1 MDLETGETRSAA
13 ALARGWHFDLGEQHS
28 GTGEGG
34 GDAGADGGEA
44 LPPVVR
50 HPLAVEMPLLQS
62 TMVVHMREGQVVR
75 YKVNAKADMVRNNMT
90 LIRCP
95 CRKCGLRQWIDPDSG
110 QLEEHLL
117 RRGFMLG
124 FNEEPAANV
133 GHEEEADIG
142 REDEESPEH
151 GVHHEEG
158 EADEGDDDAG
168 GDGGG
173 DAESKQTPLTSALR
187 DPHVQELL
195 LKDTGNAKPEAKL
208 AQMEVDGMTP
218 LYPGCRPEDTRLS
231 VTLECLEMK
240 AEHKWTD
247 SSFSDNMKSWHARL
261 PKDNT
266 LPTSIDEAKKVV
278 CPLDL
283 PHVKYHACINDC
295 ALFRNEYKDRTT
307 CPVCGQGRYKRGN
320 KKVPL
325 KVVWYFPITPRLQRY
340 FVDPKEAK
348 LMQWHAERE
357 KPADDPEKGKILTHP
372 ADASQW
378 NALDIEFADEFG
390 SEPRNIRLGMSTDGL
405 NPFGNQ
411 SSTHSTWPV
420 FVWPY
425 NLPPGCAQSSV
436 QDYPGYAYVSCQV
449 NHGFK
454 ACVKCMDKTPHL
466 QLPKPPGSCKTVFQ
480 GTRMWLRF
488 DHPWRKR
495 KDLFNGEEELGRAPR
510 PRSGEEISELLENW
524 EECPA
529 PGKKRPRESPL
540 LGVWKAR
547 SVFWDL
553 PYWKVL
559 HTPHSLDVMHITK
572 NVTESLLGT
581 LMNMPERTKDGPK
594 ARTDL
599 KLLGLKKELQYPT
612 DSDDDDDE
620 QTETT
625 QGHHKR
631 AKKNEVVVLKPAC
644 FTLSE
649 EELERFFECL
659 LGVKVPHGY
668 SGKISRYLDVAKK
681 RFSGMKS
688 HDCHVLMTQILP
700 VAMRGIMDDHVR
712 ETLFG
717 LCNFFDVI
725 SRKSIG
731 VKQLNRL
738 QEEIVEILCELEI
751 YFPPAF
757 FDIMVHLLVHVV
769 DDIIHL
775 GPTFLHNMMPFERLN
790 GVIKGFVRNRARPD
804 GSIAKGFLTYECIS
818 FCQNYLS
825 TENEDVGL
833 PTRKHVGRLAGFGH
847 REGYRAMHVGIAGRH
862 ADFDRAHRVALQHIE
877 LVSPW
882 VDKHKSLIEQ
892 KFIDLG
898 RPRKTGDV
906 TKEHNSTF
914 TGWFKKRLLESPAP
928 MPSTEEQKLIFS
940 LSQGPGHNVRTYQ
953 SYDINGYRFYTEEKD
968 KNREYQNS
976 GVTMLSYTDDKT
988 DVKERF
994 YGRIEEIWELDYV
1007 GVTMPMFRDTPC
1019 VLLHCAPGGEL
1030 KDVATGMIIQPKST
1044 TLHTVAMDANVL
1056 KVTLG
1061 RVLPG
1066 CEDMDPPIQP
1076 EGADEHLTLENCHG
1090 YTMVWPKTQIRLGGR
1105 STGASSI
1112 IRQPIVRPPARRAAP
1127 PVVTATTSRHKK
1139 LLGESLPQPPPAE
1152 PKGKAAAPL
1161 SPIPS
1166 PNEDDIDDDGPV
1178 DVDAYLNTGAD
1189 IDDLYMAGADE
1200 EAYRARDE
1208 PAGPPKATKQRLVFR
1223 GFSQE
1228 TPPAADTQEPTAAN
1242 IFSPNTLIKKVN
1254 EQFEAS
1260 GAVAP
1265 KKPRKRPSK
1274 NKEKS
1279 ASQPPPTIRHRDSMV
1294 PPSKD
1299 GLTRMHE
1306 AGKPILGPELQHLAS
1321 GDMLPLQDSIL
1332 VLESILLK
1340 DKDPNYPVFTVRV
1353 PRDVGFVTD
1362 APADIFFIAYED
1374 IFKLFHSRRLDYNLV
1389 RLFALNLAMKIKRES
1404 TPDVAI
1410 ADPYY
1415 MRESQLALSAVRVRA
1430 SLYLQ
1435 KCFLDNKRKDNILLA
1450 YFPEDTYC
1458 VLISI
1463 APKYSLATYFDSGS
1477 AKKKNYARIRGVL
1490 DDALEGY
1497 FKKGGAFKEKAECFR
1512 DDGKHKFKHVFEFP
1526 CVKQP
1531 ENSTLDAFYVM
1542 HHLKGFVRDSQNLL
1556 LPSALRGWA
1565 EKLARI
1571 NDDDLREDFQDT
1583 RVKLSHIIIQDVT
1596 TGGGPLHQGR
1606 ALCKRDI
1613 EHRLK
1618 AQGDTRTWITKDLY
1632 KPFPEPCE
1640 P

>member
-1 MDLETGETRSAA
+1 
-13 ALARGWHFDLGEQHS
+13 
-28 GTGEGG
+28 
-34 GDAGADGGEA
+34 
-44 LPPVVR
+44 
-50 HPLAVEMPLLQS
+50 
-62 TMVVHMREGQVVR
+62 
-75 YKVNAKADMVRNNMT
+75 MVRNNMT

-195 LKDTGNAKPEAKL
+195 LKDMGNAKPEAKL

-247 SSFSDNMKSWHARL
+247 SSFSN
-261 PKDNT
+261 
-266 LPTSIDEAKKVV
+266 
-278 CPLDL
+278 
-283 PHVKYHACINDC
+283 
-295 ALFRNEYKDRTT
+295 
-307 CPVCGQGRYKRGN
+307 
-320 KKVPL
+320 
-325 KVVWYFPITPRLQRY
+325 
-340 FVDPKEAK
+340 
-348 LMQWHAERE
+348 
-357 KPADDPEKGKILTHP
+357 
-372 ADASQW
+372 
-378 NALDIEFADEFG
+378 
-390 SEPRNIRLGMSTDGL
+390 
-405 NPFGNQ
+405 
-411 SSTHSTWPV
+411 
-420 FVWPY
+420 
-425 NLPPGCAQSSV
+425 GCL
-436 QDYPGYAYVSCQV
+436 V

-466 QLPKPPGSCKTVFQ
+466 QLPKAPGSCKTVFQ

-572 NVTESLLGT
+572 NITESLLGT

-625 QGHHKR
+625 QGRHKR

-862 ADFDRAHRVALQHIE
+862 ANFDRAHRVALQHIE

-906 TKEHNSTF
+906 TKEHNSSF
-914 TGWFKKRLLESPAP
+914 TGWFKKRLLESPTP

-968 KNREYQNS
+968 KNSEYQNS

-1007 GVTMPMFRDTPC
+1007 GVTMPMFR
-1019 VLLHCAPGGEL
+1019 VRWA
-1030 KDVATGMIIQPKST
+1030 KS
-1044 TLHTVAMDANVL
+1044 V
-1056 KVTLG
+1056 
-1061 RVLPG
+1061 
-1066 CEDMDPPIQP
+1066 E
-1076 EGADEHLTLENCHG
+1076 
-1090 YTMVWPKTQIRLGGR
+1090 
-1105 STGASSI
+1105 
-1112 IRQPIVRPPARRAAP
+1112 
-1127 PVVTATTSRHKK
+1127 
-1139 LLGESLPQPPPAE
+1139 
-1152 PKGKAAAPL
+1152 
-1161 SPIPS
+1161 
-1166 PNEDDIDDDGPV
+1166 
-1178 DVDAYLNTGAD
+1178 
-1189 IDDLYMAGADE
+1189 
-1200 EAYRARDE
+1200 
-1208 PAGPPKATKQRLVFR
+1208 
-1223 GFSQE
+1223 
-1228 TPPAADTQEPTAAN
+1228 
-1242 IFSPNTLIKKVN
+1242 
-1254 EQFEAS
+1254 
-1260 GAVAP
+1260 
-1265 KKPRKRPSK
+1265 
-1274 NKEKS
+1274 
-1279 ASQPPPTIRHRDSMV
+1279 
-1294 PPSKD
+1294 KD
-1299 GLTRMHE
+1299 GLYFTTMVIPDAKSKTPSAKNE
-1306 AGKPILGPELQHLAS
+1306 PWVLAS
-1321 GDMLPLQDSIL
+1321 QVDQC
-1332 VLESILLK
+1332 
-1340 DKDPNYPVFTVRV
+1340 
-1353 PRDVGFVTD
+1353 
-1362 APADIFFIAYED
+1362 FFITDPSKPSRVVVRRGKRSIIGMEGEADKQD
-1374 IFKLFHSRRLDYNLV
+1374 IDKNGDPKIEEEFDKYFDKPTTYSKVRRKTTLPAKGCPYTRRNLKV
-1389 RLFALNLAMKIKRES
+1389 AGLKYSTTAMKKGKNIVKKR
-1404 TPDVAI
+1404 
-1410 ADPYY
+1410 
-1415 MRESQLALSAVRVRA
+1415 
-1430 SLYLQ
+1430 
-1435 KCFLDNKRKDNILLA
+1435 
-1450 YFPEDTYC
+1450 
-1458 VLISI
+1458 
-1463 APKYSLATYFDSGS
+1463 
-1477 AKKKNYARIRGVL
+1477 
-1490 DDALEGY
+1490 
-1497 FKKGGAFKEKAECFR
+1497 
-1512 DDGKHKFKHVFEFP
+1512 
-1526 CVKQP
+1526 
-1531 ENSTLDAFYVM
+1531 
-1542 HHLKGFVRDSQNLL
+1542 
-1556 LPSALRGWA
+1556 
-1565 EKLARI
+1565 
-1571 NDDDLREDFQDT
+1571 
-1583 RVKLSHIIIQDVT
+1583 
-1596 TGGGPLHQGR
+1596 
-1606 ALCKRDI
+1606 
-1613 EHRLK
+1613 
-1618 AQGDTRTWITKDLY
+1618 
-1632 KPFPEPCE
+1632 
-1640 P
+1640 